1 MEGLTLKVT
10 SEKIEE
16 HLKTC
21 KQCKCYY
28 EHMNEEISLERD
40 EVADNKEIDYLK
52 KVRKNNRKKMI
63 LSVVGVGV
71 LIIVGIYIK
80 LFIIGNPTTAY
91 GINDLTV
98 TEGQLHISGTL
109 YESATSYRKYKMI
122 ENAQGEQELIIY
134 TTLSQGKHQGGDF
147 NLTFPMDE
155 IDSELMINGMTVKKD
170 GKVVSKLANELY
182 AAKHLYIGDMSANG
196 KLAQLLGIS
205 QKLGHFTN
213 ELQTTAKP
221 YGWTLLFEESVA
233 DSEPLNEKMKA
244 YGAVLLAMVDNLEE
258 VSWQYQLASDG
269 RMQTMKLTVE
279 EASKRVGSDIKSF
292 VTSPEKV
299 QELIYLLGL

>member
-170 GKVVSKLANELY
+170 G
-182 AAKHLYIGDMSANG
+182 
-196 KLAQLLGIS
+196 
-205 QKLGHFTN
+205 
-213 ELQTTAKP
+213 LQTTAKP

-258 VSWQYQLASDG
+258 VSWQYQLASDDS
-269 RMQTMKLTVE
+269 MQTMKLTVE

>member
-1 MEGLTLKVT
+1 
-10 SEKIEE
+10 
-16 HLKTC
+16 
-21 KQCKCYY
+21 
-28 EHMNEEISLERD
+28 
-40 EVADNKEIDYLK
+40 
-52 KVRKNNRKKMI
+52 
-63 LSVVGVGV
+63 
-71 LIIVGIYIK
+71 
-80 LFIIGNPTTAY
+80 
-91 GINDLTV
+91 
-98 TEGQLHISGTL
+98 
-109 YESATSYRKYKMI
+109 
-122 ENAQGEQELIIY
+122 
-134 TTLSQGKHQGGDF
+134 
-147 NLTFPMDE
+147 MDE